1 MQNGGKAAAV
11 CLGDDSMKTAVV
23 LFNIGGPSG
32 PETIEPYLRNFFSDP
47 NIIGLPGFLRKPL
60 ARRIAAKRARGAA
73 KAAYAPLGGK
83 SPLLENTI
91 AQERALEAWLKKE
104 ALERNFRVFTVMRY
118 WHPFSHDVVSD
129 IKNFAPDD
137 VVLLP
142 LYPQFSTATTY
153 SSLTDWKKTA
163 QAAGL
168 EAPTRILCC
177 YHDLSG
183 FIEASARLIGEALR
197 AVPKNARVLFSA
209 HGLPEKTIKGGDPYQ
224 WQCERTAEKI
234 AAKAGIGDWQ
244 ICYQSRVGP
253 LKWIGPST
261 EEALKKAAADGVGVI
276 VYPHAFVSDH
286 VETLV
291 EIEIEYRHK
300 ATELGVPFF
309 GRVPAV
315 GTAPEFV
322 AGLGSLVLEEQGR
335 GRVCPANFKR
345 CWRETCRADR
355 LAS

>member
-1 MQNGGKAAAV
+1 MSRK
-11 CLGDDSMKTAVV
+11 KTAVI

-47 NIIGLPGFLRKPL
+47 NIIGLPAFIRKPL

-83 SPLLENTI
+83 SPLLENTKT
-91 AQERALEAWLKKE
+91 QERALEERLKKT
-104 ALERNFRVFTVMRY
+104 APDRDFRVFTAMRY
-118 WHPFSHDVVSD
+118 WHPFSHEVLSEVMGF
-129 IKNFAPDD
+129 NADD

-142 LYPQFSTATTY
+142 LYPQFSTATSY
-153 SSLTDWKKTA
+153 SSLTDWKEKA
-163 QAAGL
+163 RAAGFD
-168 EAPTRILCC
+168 APMRVLCC
-177 YHDLSG
+177 YHDLPG
-183 FIEASARLIGEALR
+183 FIAASARLIGEAL
-197 AVPKNARVLFSA
+197 ATAPQKIRVLFSA
-209 HGLPEKTIKGGDPYQ
+209 HGLPEKTIRGGDPYQ

-234 AAKAGIGDWQ
+234 AAAAALKDWQ

-261 EEALKKAAADGVGVI
+261 EEALKKAAGDGVGVV

-300 ATELGVPFF
+300 AEELGVPFF
-309 GRVPAV
+309 ARAPAV
-315 GTAPEFV
+315 GAAPEFIE
-322 AGLGSLVLEEQGR
+322 GLAALVLEETPQETLQN
-335 GRVCPANFKR
+335 RVCPLNFKR
-345 CWRETCRADR
+345 CWREACGADR